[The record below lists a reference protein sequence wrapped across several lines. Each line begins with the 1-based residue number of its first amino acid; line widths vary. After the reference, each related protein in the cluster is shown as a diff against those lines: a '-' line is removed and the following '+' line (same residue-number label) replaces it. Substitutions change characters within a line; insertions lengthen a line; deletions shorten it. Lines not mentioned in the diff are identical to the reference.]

1 LQSEIG
7 ILEEEALRV
16 GEAAPGILKENLGK
30 LVHEGELK
38 LAHIHF
44 DLVDVTMSDNP
55 HRSFSPQGS
64 LFQANAL
71 TITSRALMERWL
83 RFCGSPR
90 GQLYGIKVEILE
102 HG

>member
-1 LQSEIG
+1 MQSEIG

-16 GEAAPGILKENLGK
+16 GEAAPGILEENLCK
-30 LVHEGELK
+30 LVHEGEFK

-55 HRSFSPQGS
+55 HRSFSPQGP

-83 RFCGSPR
+83 RFPGSPS